1 MSDKSFRWEE
11 TRMTRDECE
20 LKIFKIVKELDS
32 VIREYN
38 PTNNH
43 FSLFMDIDGFV
54 HFNNIYWHPKDGE
67 DGTTDEKRPIEA
79 SGNIK
84 GTIVRF
90 AYCAEIPKP
99 QTNWD
104 AFQQR
109 YGTEKIDVNDA
120 ITKFTY
126 SHMRCDFCP
135 AKHQCGNLHTGELKA
150 CVDTFKAWAT
160 AEYKETK

>member
-1 MSDKSFRWEE
+1 
-11 TRMTRDECE
+11 MTRDECE

-79 SGNIK
+79 SGYIK
-84 GTIVRF
+84 
-90 AYCAEIPKP
+90 E
-99 QTNWD
+99 
-104 AFQQR
+104 
-109 YGTEKIDVNDA
+109 TEK
-120 ITKFTY
+120 
-126 SHMRCDFCP
+126 
-135 AKHQCGNLHTGELKA
+135 
-150 CVDTFKAWAT
+150 
-160 AEYKETK
+160 